1 MLQQAEA
8 KAPGKLFIAGEYAVV
23 EPGYPAVIVA
33 VDRFITV
40 SVSPARKETGTIH
53 SSVLSNEPLDWIIRG
68 HEVILEEPDQR
79 ASIITA
85 TLTALSR
92 YLHDCGI
99 KLAPLDIYITSE
111 MVSSDG
117 LKYGLGSSGA
127 VTVALIQAVTRAYAL
142 NLNPLQIYKLACLSH
157 LSLGSRGSFGDLA
170 AASFTGWIAYTRFSS
185 QPVYDML
192 DFLSIKETV
201 ERHWPDLMIES
212 LPPFNNLHFLVG
224 WTGAPAST
232 ENLVKSV
239 SRSDDAL
246 TYTRF
251 LEESRHCVTDLINA
265 IKKQNQE
272 RFLAALSKNQDI
284 LYAMTAFQ
292 KREYVTPLLE
302 KLLQTAD
309 AHQATG
315 KISGAGGGDCGIAF
329 LPDEMDPQPL
339 LSEWKKAG
347 ITPLSLAVYHKPTK
361 LT

>member
-1 MLQQAEA
+1 MLHKAEA

-23 EPGYPAVIVA
+23 EPGHPAVIAA

-53 SSVLSNEPLDWIIRG
+53 SSVLSNEPIEWIIRD
-68 HEVILEEPDQR
+68 HVVSLVEPSQS
-79 ASIITA
+79 ASILTA
-85 TLTALSR
+85 TLSTLSR
-92 YLHDCGI
+92 YLDDCGI
-99 KLAPLDIYITSE
+99 VLTPLNIYVTSD
-111 MVSSDG
+111 MVSTDG

-142 NLNPLQIYKLACLSH
+142 ELNPLQIYKLACLSH

-185 QPVYDML
+185 KPVNEML
-192 DFLSIKETV
+192 ASLSIKETV
-201 ERHWPDLMIES
+201 ERQWPDLMIEA
-212 LPPFNNLHFLVG
+212 LPTFDDLHFLVG

-232 ENLVKSV
+232 EDLVKAV
-239 SRSDDAL
+239 SKTDEVL

-251 LEESRHCVTDLINA
+251 LEESRHCVTQLIDA
-265 IKKQNQE
+265 IKEQNQAA
-272 RFLAALSKNQDI
+272 FLEALSRNQDQ
-284 LYAMTAFQ
+284 LVSMTVSRSLVYA
-292 KREYVTPLLE
+292 TPLLE
-302 KLLQTAD
+302 KLLQIARS
-309 AHQATG
+309 HQATG

-329 LPDEMDPQPL
+329 LPAELDPHPL
-339 LSEWKKAG
+339 LTEWKKAG